1 MDTISIIYMK
11 CQFCSAKINCERCSD
26 ELAERL
32 AGKPGIR
39 SVQVNVPDKKV
50 YLEHDLDPDD
60 VEDLLDE
67 LGLLMG

>member
-32 AGKPGIR
+32 EGKPGIR

-50 YLEHDLDPDD
+50 YLEHDLDLDD
-60 VEDLLDE
+60 LEDTLDE